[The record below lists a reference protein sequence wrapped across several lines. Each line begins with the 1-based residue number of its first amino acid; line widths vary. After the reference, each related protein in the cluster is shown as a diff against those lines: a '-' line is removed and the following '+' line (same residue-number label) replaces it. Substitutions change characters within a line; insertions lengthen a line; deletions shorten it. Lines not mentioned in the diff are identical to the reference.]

1 MIPRNIFNNLITFI
15 KYYYYLYL
23 IQPYTNNYD
32 KISQKFNLLRQGK
45 YEFKNQKN
53 KLEESMNQLSIKN
66 KSLEEENNS
75 LEYEIERLETK
86 VIDLIKENQTLNFKI
101 ENIEKYKVP
110 SRKRTETCE
119 GQWPRASSSSEYIF
133 MNNNIH
139 LEEKPSMELVQQVK
153 TRRSEWIAWLTMHNK
168 DDVHVVY
175 DPAKHEAET
184 CRLFLATLF
193 NQENKKKLNDDKIL
207 QLQNENK
214 KLQER
219 IKKYEVLFEKKSTKK
234 SNKIISLSGIN
245 NKKHGTGP
253 TRYKEGDK
261 YYHGVGKNETQKWN
275 WKNKYNHH
283 FFEYKMDH
291 HLSNPDLWDT
301 YNAHQFCSNCS
312 YDEELSKNRRIMKI
326 YKCNG
331 HEI

>member
-23 IQPYTNNYD
+23 IQPYYQNELSLQKDNLE
-32 KISQKFNLLRQGK
+32 SQKH
-45 YEFKNQKN
+45 
-53 KLEESMNQLSIKN
+53 KLEESMHQLSIKN
-66 KSLEEENNS
+66 KLFEEKNNS
-75 LEYEIERLETK
+75 LEYEIEKLETK
-86 VIDLIKENQTLNFKI
+86 VTNLVKENQLLNFKI
-101 ENIEKYKVP
+101 NYQKPPKTNESSDKKWIRNSPTSAPVFM
-110 SRKRTETCE
+110 RRNVRTSQVEE
-119 GQWPRASSSSEYIF
+119 S
-133 MNNNIH
+133 NNDKKI
-139 LEEKPSMELVQQVK
+139 
-153 TRRSEWIAWLTMHNK
+153 
-168 DDVHVVY
+168 Y
-175 DPAKHEAET
+175 
-184 CRLFLATLF
+184 
-193 NQENKKKLNDDKIL
+193 ENKIKEL
-207 QLQNENK
+207 QTKNEELQN
-214 KLQER
+214 KL
-219 IKKYEVLFEKKSTKK
+219 KKYEKLFADKSTKK

-253 TRYKEGDK
+253 IRYKEGNK